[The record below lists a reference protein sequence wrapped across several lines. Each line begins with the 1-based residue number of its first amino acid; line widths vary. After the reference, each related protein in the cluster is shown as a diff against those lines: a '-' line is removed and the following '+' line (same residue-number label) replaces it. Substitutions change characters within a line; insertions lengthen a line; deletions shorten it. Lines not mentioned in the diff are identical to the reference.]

1 MEPRTQ
7 APGVGVRAKVTPG
20 SLVKARPPPPRRPP
34 WERRPS
40 RSGGERYR
48 KRKPVTRPSWHE
60 GGAAR
65 PLPSPQASWE
75 HEQPQGCPG
84 CRGLGL
90 PPPVDQEGPARVLP
104 ASPSS
109 SRGLASQ
116 TAPAW
121 RPETTRRK
129 EALQCALPRQGRA
142 QISGGVGGGC
152 PAHTGR
158 AACLCGGLWGTLP
171 QPFTMRPASTVG
183 TSVSLLPSPTPNSC
197 SFPELSRLGEEG
209 RG

>member
-1 MEPRTQ
+1 MEPRPQ

-40 RSGGERYR
+40 RSGGEQYR

-142 QISGGVGGGC
+142 QISGGGGAQLTREGLPACVGASGAHC
-152 PAHTGR
+152 PSH
-158 AACLCGGLWGTLP
+158 LP
-171 QPFTMRPASTVG
+171 
-183 TSVSLLPSPTPNSC
+183 
-197 SFPELSRLGEEG
+197 
-209 RG
+209 